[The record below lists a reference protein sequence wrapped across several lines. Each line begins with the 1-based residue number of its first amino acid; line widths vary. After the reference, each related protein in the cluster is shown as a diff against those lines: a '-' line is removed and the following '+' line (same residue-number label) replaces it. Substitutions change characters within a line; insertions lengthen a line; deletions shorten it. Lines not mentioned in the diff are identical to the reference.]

1 MVDFAGV
8 VLPHGSRDSG
18 LLAMIRAYFDDS
30 GTHDGSDAVV
40 MAGLF
45 GYPNQSD
52 YLSELWAKQLA
63 NPCPG
68 KDAISRFHMAPC
80 QASDEEFLGWKRI
93 ETDYLVDELIEIIC
107 KAGVYG
113 FGCGLSRKTY
123 DELVTGDQRR
133 ANGSAETSCTINCFQ
148 SLLRYSQ
155 EVIGSRESAFVFD
168 ERPDQKRN
176 IERIYG
182 VYKGVQDNGAEIASV
197 TFGNSKRIL
206 PLQAADLLAW
216 EVYQN
221 FLDALAGRS

>member
-1 MVDFAGV
+1 
-8 VLPHGSRDSG
+8 
-18 LLAMIRAYFDDS
+18 
-30 GTHDGSDAVV
+30 
-40 MAGLF
+40 
-45 GYPNQSD
+45 
-52 YLSELWAKQLA
+52 
-63 NPCPG
+63 
-68 KDAISRFHMAPC
+68 
-80 QASDEEFLGWKRI
+80 LGWKRI

-221 FLDALAGRS
+221 FLDALAGRSWKNGPRRRQLQKLLNTGRVMLQYGGPEEVRKMAEMPVDPAFLTDVANHLDFK